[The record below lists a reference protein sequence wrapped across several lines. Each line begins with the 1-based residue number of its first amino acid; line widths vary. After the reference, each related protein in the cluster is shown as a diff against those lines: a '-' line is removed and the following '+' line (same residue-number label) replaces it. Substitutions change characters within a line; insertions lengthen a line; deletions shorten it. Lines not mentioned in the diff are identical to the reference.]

1 MLKKF
6 LDALKPKLFK
16 VDILSDIEN
25 QRKELQEF
33 VLPGFNEFNKTFT
46 NYTFKS
52 DVVKNIDS
60 IYRRVTNES
69 SKVGLFVLI
78 EKDLT
83 EVLKALD
90 ELETSVDKN
99 FTDTVYRSAMTFTQA
114 NIIQM
119 VSTIG
124 FLVRYARNLNTL
136 ALIEEADK
144 EDLGSDI
151 KMVNAEINRITDQS
165 RKFVN
170 SLTIVAKSANIINKT
185 LDKIPVSNIDD
196 ESLAINTGNRSVLDP
211 FALNLLDTGFNP
223 FYFIGMIVA
232 ERQAANYHEA
242 KEDYEIQQS
251 LLLNLKLAQQRQND
265 AKLEL
270 KIQRQIERIQ
280 KLRRSLNDMEQKY
293 GLKN

>member
-6 LDALKPKLFK
+6 IDALKPKLFK

-25 QRKELQEF
+25 QRKELVEF
-33 VLPGFNEFNKTFT
+33 VLPGYTEFNKTFT
-46 NYTFKS
+46 NYAFKS
-52 DVVKNIDS
+52 DLVKDIDGL
-60 IYRRVTNES
+60 YRRITNTS
-69 SKVGLFVLI
+69 SKTGLFVLI
-78 EKDLT
+78 EKDLLQVVKT
-83 EVLKALD
+83 LDGLEKA
-90 ELETSVDKN
+90 VDKN
-99 FTDTVYRSAMTFTQA
+99 FTETVYRSAMTFTQA

-119 VSTIG
+119 LSTTG
-124 FLVRYARNLNTL
+124 FLIRYARNLNTL
-136 ALIEEADK
+136 ALIEESEK
-144 EDLGSDI
+144 EEQGSDI
-151 KMVNAEINRITDQS
+151 KMVNAEVKRIADQG

-170 SLTIVAKSANIINKT
+170 SLTIVAGSSESLNKK
-185 LDKIPVSNIDD
+185 LDAIPVSNID
-196 ESLAINTGNRSVLDP
+196 EETLAINNGNRSVLDP

-223 FYFIGMIVA
+223 FYFIGMVVA

-270 KIQRQIERIQ
+270 KIQRQVERIQ